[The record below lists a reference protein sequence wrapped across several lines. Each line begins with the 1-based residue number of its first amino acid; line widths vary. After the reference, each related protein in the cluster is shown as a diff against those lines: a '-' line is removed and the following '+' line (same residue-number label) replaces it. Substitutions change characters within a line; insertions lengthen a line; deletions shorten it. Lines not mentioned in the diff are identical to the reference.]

1 MESYRYKFLGINE
14 RLVNR
19 MALKKCENCGNEIS
33 DKALKCVHC
42 GYDLSK
48 QLQKEVIIC
57 SECGKAIPKDATEC
71 QYCGCPIEEQ
81 EKQVTTPKNSFS
93 SKTKKK
99 NKKIKPW
106 LLALIIVGIVLLLLF
121 IGFLA
126 LGASVSSQIKETKD
140 NITPYLDYIG
150 KYVPDDEYLDIDDD
164 LYKKKDEVF
173 FMGMKGF
180 INFYTED
187 NYVYKCTWDSDE
199 EFREEDY
206 QKKIDD
212 LYVYFGEEPT
222 YDTSS
227 YHTGD
232 TYFYYW
238 TDPNNNFSVTCS
250 RDFFG
255 YDSPG
260 RLEISWEAEGDVLEE
275 IKEIP
280 DSIKE
285 ETDEEKRAE
294 ADDYNEFKYAVDVCI
309 EYVPDCM
316 LDLDYTDNDTSYSIN
331 LDDEI
336 IGILGTKMDSWDAVA
351 LTDPDKEDALLHHEQ
366 ISIALIMAC
375 DSDIT
380 YEEAKKIFDEANK
393 EGSARISSGIYF
405 FEGIAEGMYAGGVD
419 ITWLN

>member
-1 MESYRYKFLGINE
+1 
-14 RLVNR
+14 

>member
-1 MESYRYKFLGINE
+1 
-14 RLVNR
+14 
-19 MALKKCENCGNEIS
+19 MALKKCENCGHEIS
-33 DKALKCVHC
+33 EKALKCVHC

-48 QLQKEVIIC
+48 QQKKEITLC
-57 SECGKAIPKDATEC
+57 SECGKEISTDTTEC
-71 QYCGCPIEEQ
+71 QYCGCPVEKQ
-81 EKQVTTPKNSFS
+81 EKRVSRISKNSVTLK
-93 SKTKKK
+93 SKKRT
-99 NKKIKPW
+99 KKIKSW
-106 LLALIIVGIVLLLLF
+106 QLAFIIVGIVLLLLFIVLLPLF

-126 LGASVSSQIKETKD
+126 LGASVSSEINETKD
-140 NITPYLDYIG
+140 NIMPYLDYIG
-150 KYVPDDEYLDIDDD
+150 AYVPDGEYLDIGDD

-206 QKKIDD
+206 QKKIND
-212 LYVYFGEEPT
+212 LYVYFGEAPT

-260 RLEISWEAEGDVLEE
+260 RIEISWVAEGDVLEE
-275 IKEIP
+275 IKEVP
-280 DSIKE
+280 DSMIEESE
-285 ETDEEKRAE
+285 ETDEEERAE
-294 ADDYNEFKYAVDVCI
+294 ADDYDEFKYAVDVCI
-309 EYVPDCM
+309 QYVPDCM
-316 LDLDYTDNDTSYSIN
+316 LDLDYTDNNTSYSIN

-336 IGILGTKMDSWDAVA
+336 IGILGTKLDSWDAVA

-380 YEEAKKIFDEANK
+380 YEEAKKIFDEAK
-393 EGSARISSGIYF
+393 EEGSARISSGIYF
-405 FEGIAEGMYAGGVD
+405 FEGMAEGMYAGGVD
-419 ITWLN
+419 ITWLD

>member
-1 MESYRYKFLGINE
+1 
-14 RLVNR
+14 
-19 MALKKCENCGNEIS
+19 MALKKCENCGHEIS

-48 QLQKEVIIC
+48 QPQNEVMYC
-57 SECGKAIPKDATEC
+57 SECGKEISSDVTEC
-71 QYCGCPIEEQ
+71 QYCGCPIERK
-81 EKQVTTPKNSFS
+81 EKQVATPKNSVALN
-93 SKTKKK
+93 KIKGR
-99 NKKIKPW
+99 KKIKPW
-106 LLALIIVGIVLLLLF
+106 QLALIIVGIVLLLLF

-126 LGASVSSQIKETKD
+126 LGASVSSEVNETKA

-150 KYVPDDEYLDIDDD
+150 TYVPDGEYLDVDDD
-164 LYKKKDEVF
+164 LYEKRDEVF
-173 FMGMKGF
+173 FMGMKGYVQ
-180 INFYTED
+180 FYTED

-212 LYVYFGEEPT
+212 LYVYFGEDPT
-222 YDTSS
+222 YDTST

-250 RDFFG
+250 RDFFAYG
-255 YDSPG
+255 SPG
-260 RLEISWEAEGDVLEE
+260 SLEISWEAEGDVLDA
-275 IKEIP
+275 IKEVP
-280 DSIKE
+280 DNIIDETE
-285 ETDEEKRAE
+285 EPDEEKRAE
-294 ADDYNEFKYAVDVCI
+294 ADDYDEFKYAVDVCI
-309 EYVPDCM
+309 EYIPDCM

-331 LDDEI
+331 LNDEI

-366 ISIALIMAC
+366 ISIALILAC

-380 YEEAKKIFDEANK
+380 YEEAKKIFEEAK
-393 EGSARISSGIYF
+393 EEGSAIISAGIYF
-405 FEGIAEGMYAGGVD
+405 FEGMAEGMYAGGVD
-419 ITWLN
+419 ITWLD

>member
-1 MESYRYKFLGINE
+1 
-14 RLVNR
+14 
-19 MALKKCENCGNEIS
+19 MALKKCENCGYEIS

-42 GYDLSK
+42 GYDFSK
-48 QLQKEVIIC
+48 QSQNEVMYC
-57 SECGKAIPKDATEC
+57 SECGKEISLDATEC
-71 QYCGCPIEEQ
+71 QYCGCPIEIK
-81 EKQVTTPKNSFS
+81 EKRGATPENSVA
-93 SKTKKK
+93 SKRKKGR
-99 NKKIKPW
+99 KKIKPW
-106 LLALIIVGIVLLLLF
+106 QVALIIVGIVLLLLF

-126 LGASVSSQIKETKD
+126 IGAGVSSEIKETKA

-150 KYVPDDEYLDIDDD
+150 KYVPDGEDLDIDDN
-164 LYKKKDEVF
+164 LYKKRHEVF
-173 FMGMKGF
+173 FMGMKGTVQ
-180 INFYTED
+180 FYTED

-206 QKKIDD
+206 QEKIGV
-212 LYVYFGEEPT
+212 LYTYFGGEPT
-222 YDTSS
+222 YDTST

-238 TDPNNNFSVTCS
+238 TDLNNNFSVTCS

-260 RLEISWEAEGDVLEE
+260 SLEISWEAEGDVLEE
-275 IKEIP
+275 IKEVP
-280 DSIKE
+280 DSIIE
-285 ETDEEKRAE
+285 ETDEEERAE
-294 ADDYNEFKYAVDVCI
+294 ANDYDEFKHAVDVCI
-309 EYVPDCM
+309 QYVPNCI
-316 LDLDYTDNDTSYSIN
+316 LDLDYTDDNTSYSIN

-380 YEEAKKIFDEANK
+380 YEEAKKIFDEAK
-393 EGSARISSGIYF
+393 EEGSARISSGIYF
-405 FEGIAEGMYAGGVD
+405 FEGVAEGMYAGGID
-419 ITWLN
+419 ITWLS

>member
-1 MESYRYKFLGINE
+1 
-14 RLVNR
+14 
-19 MALKKCENCGNEIS
+19 MALKKCENCGHEIS

-48 QLQKEVIIC
+48 QPQKEVILC
-57 SECGKAIPKDATEC
+57 SECRKEISLDATEC

-81 EKQVTTPKNSFS
+81 EKRVTTPKTSVTP
-93 SKTKKK
+93 KAK
-99 NKKIKPW
+99 NKHKKIKSW
-106 LLALIIVGIVLLLLF
+106 QLALIIVGIVLVLLF

-140 NITPYLDYIG
+140 NITPYLDCIG

-227 YHTGD
+227 YHIGD

-351 LTDPDKEDALLHHEQ
+351 LTNPDKEDALLHHEQ

>member
-1 MESYRYKFLGINE
+1 
-14 RLVNR
+14 
-19 MALKKCENCGNEIS
+19 MALIKCPECEKEIS
-33 DKALKCVHC
+33 DKATTC
-42 GYDLSK
+42 
-48 QLQKEVIIC
+48 IN
-57 SECGKAIPKDATEC
+57 
-71 QYCGCPIEEQ
+71 CGCPLQQREESR
-81 EKQVTTPKNSFS
+81 KRYR
-93 SKTKKK
+93 KKSGR
-99 NKKIKPW
+99 KKLKPRY
-106 LLALIIVGIVLLLLF
+106 LVLIIIGLLMALF
-121 IGFLA
+121 IGVLMI
-126 LGASVSSQIKETKD
+126 GINVSSEINETKN

-180 INFYTED
+180 VNFYTED

-199 EFREEDY
+199 EFREEEY

-222 YDTSS
+222 YTTST

-250 RDFFG
+250 RDFFAYG
-255 YDSPG
+255 SPG
-260 RLEISWEAEGDVLEE
+260 RLEISWEAEGDVFEK
-275 IKEIP
+275 IKEVP
-280 DSIKE
+280 DSITE
-285 ETDEEKRAE
+285 GTDEEERAE
-294 ADDYNEFKYAVDVCI
+294 ADDYDEFKYAVDVCI
-309 EYVPDCM
+309 QYVPNCM

-336 IGILGTKMDSWDAVA
+336 IGILGTKIDAWDAVA
-351 LTDPDKEDALLHHEQ
+351 LTDPDKDNAQLHHEQ

-380 YEEAKKIFDEANK
+380 YEDAKKIFDEANV
-393 EGSARISSGIYF
+393 EGSAMISAGIYF
-405 FEGIAEGMYAGGVD
+405 FEGVSNGMYAGGVD
-419 ITWLN
+419 ITWLGSSF